1 MLSAVA
7 ISPSE
12 RLNAPAIETE
22 AMRDWQLI
30 STVPFDRDLQLSV
43 IEKGEIHT
51 LIFPCRRTQAGWIDS
66 KTGRPVL
73 VDPTHWRV
81 WSE

>member
-1 MLSAVA
+1 MG
-7 ISPSE
+7 
-12 RLNAPAIETE
+12 
-22 AMRDWQLI
+22 DWQPI
-30 STVPFDRDLQLSV
+30 STAPFDRELQLSV

-66 KTGRPVL
+66 KTGKPVF